1 MPGKSNTNQTIS
13 KKNIHR
19 MESNNKAVYESFTD
33 YSAVFGRVIKLLGG
47 NRVSLVLANTH
58 IIQAQIRGLL
68 RKRSTPINPRDIVIL
83 EKSDSDEYYI
93 IGIVFDRKDVSKLSK
108 DSRIP
113 KWFTSSDIDINEVS
127 KCVVLSTNTLIDT
140 DYVGYEITNDSG
152 TEDDDEDD
160 ETKKFD
166 KANKK
171 DHRAKL
177 GGGVGGP
184 GEESNEIDID
194 NI

>member
-19 MESNNKAVYESFTD
+19 IESNNKAVYESLTD
-33 YSAVFGRVIKLLGG
+33 YTSIFGRVIKLLGG

-108 DSRIP
+108 DGRIP
-113 KWFTSSDIDINEVS
+113 KWFSSSDIDINEAS

-140 DYVGYEITNDSG
+140 DFVGYEITHESDSEEE
-152 TEDDDEDD
+152 EDE

-177 GGGVGGP
+177 DSGVT
-184 GEESNEIDID
+184 EESGEIDID

>member
-1 MPGKSNTNQTIS
+1 MPGKSNTNVSIS

-19 MESNNKAVYESFTD
+19 IESNNKAVYESLSD
-33 YSAVFGRVIKLLGG
+33 YSAIFGRVIKILGG

-58 IIQAQIRGLL
+58 IVQAQIRGLL
-68 RKRSTPINPRDIVIL
+68 RRKSTPINPRDIVIL

-93 IGIVFDRKDVSKLSK
+93 IGIVLDRKDFTKLIK
-108 DSRIP
+108 EDRIP
-113 KWFTSSDIDINEVS
+113 KWFSSSDIEINEVS

-140 DYVGYEITNDSG
+140 DYVGYEITHDSSS
-152 TEDDDEDD
+152 EEDEDE
-160 ETKKFD
+160 ETKKFN

-177 GGGVGGP
+177 LGGGPGGP
-184 GEESNEIDID
+184 GEESKELDID

>member
-1 MPGKSNTNQTIS
+1 
-13 KKNIHR
+13 
-19 MESNNKAVYESFTD
+19 MESNNKAVYESLSD
-33 YSAVFGRVIKLLGG
+33 YTSIFGRVIKLLGG

-108 DSRIP
+108 DGRIP
-113 KWFTSSDIDINEVS
+113 KWFCSSDIDINEAS

-140 DYVGYEITNDSG
+140 DFVGYEITHESDSEEE
-152 TEDDDEDD
+152 EDE

-177 GGGVGGP
+177 DSGVT
-184 GEESNEIDID
+184 EESGEIDID

>member
-113 KWFTSSDIDINEVS
+113 KWFTSSDIDINEAS

-152 TEDDDEDD
+152 SEEDEDD

-177 GGGVGGP
+177 DSGVGGV